1 MTVLNFF
8 EQLQSG
14 IQQTTWYE
22 LLAVCSG
29 IVSVYYSKKESIWVY
44 PIGLINT
51 ILYVFISLQGHLLG
65 EASVNV
71 YYTVMS
77 VLGWRMWTLT
87 NTHQQKV
94 YQISRSNR
102 KEWLQ
107 QLVFFLVG
115 YAFIFLALTFFK
127 QHFFSGAI
135 PWADAFASATAFTAM
150 WLMTRKKIESW
161 FWWIATNLASIPL
174 YFVKQYVFTS
184 FYYFV
189 LLILAVWGWMEW
201 RKKLNRTI

>member
-135 PWADAFASATAFTAM
+135 PWVDAFASATAFTAM